1 MVQKCLAYFTL
12 ILFIAGLYV
21 FAGLKKH
28 SMIDPAKCNGDALCV
43 EVCPVE
49 AISETKYNN
58 KKVYVIDIKK
68 CTNCGACIQ
77 VCPVKAIHPDST
89 DLSAKKTALNNN
101 PGAAASVKQPDNAQ
115 PVKDTKKQDAAVE
128 NKKSTTKKK

>member
-1 MVQKCLAYFTL
+1 MFQKCMVYLTL
-12 ILFIAGLYV
+12 ISFFAGLYV

-28 SMIDPAKCNGDALCV
+28 SMIDPVKCNGDALCV
-43 EVCPVE
+43 EVCPVQ

-89 DLSAKKTALNNN
+89 DLSAKKSATNNN
-101 PGAAASVKQPDNAQ
+101 PGTAAGVIQSDNAQ
-115 PVKDTKKQDAAVE
+115 TVKDTKKQDAAVD
-128 NKKSTTKKK
+128 NKKSTKKK